1 MYKKLTRQQANRLEQ
16 RTSRTSVFTIV
27 ALAVAGIDYGPPPTG
42 AGVEARSES
51 AQGAFAA
58 SCSAFFGEKRPF
70 PASAGHNQLLI
81 W

>member
-1 MYKKLTRQQANRLEQ
+1 MYKKLTRQQADRLEQ

-27 ALAVAGIDYGPPPTG
+27 ALAVAGIGYGPPPTG
-42 AGVEARSES
+42 AGVEAHSGP

-58 SCSAFFGEKRPF
+58 SCRAFFGEKWPF
-70 PASAGHNQLLI
+70 PSPAGHDQLLI

>member
-1 MYKKLTRQQANRLEQ
+1 MYKKLTRQQADRLEQ

-27 ALAVAGIDYGPPPTG
+27 ALAVAGIDYGPQPTG

-58 SCSAFFGEKRPF
+58 SCSAFFGEKWPI
-70 PASAGHNQLLI
+70 PSPTGHDQLLI